1 MRTCRGH
8 IEKPIRSGNTAIDW
22 LERMSCPPTR
32 AAVRRP
38 RRPGTAPSPDVTTE
52 VTVYGCG
59 PDEAAL
65 FAELA
70 PRLGVRAT
78 TTDETVSVANVD
90 LARGNRCVSVGH
102 KAEVTGSTLFA
113 LSRAGVRYLS
123 TRSVGCDHVDVAE
136 AAALGITV
144 EPVAYSPDS
153 VADHTVMLMLMA
165 VRGAR
170 SVIRRADAHDF
181 RLPAVPG
188 QELRDLTVGV
198 VGTGRIGTAVITRL
212 RGFGCRV
219 LTHDAHPRTTTG
231 QVPLDELVRR
241 SDLVTLHTP
250 LGPDTHHLLDRR
262 RIALLPRGAF
272 VVNTA
277 RGALVDTEALLE
289 SLEGGR
295 LGGAAL
301 DVVEGE
307 EGTFYADRRG
317 RRIDPRL
324 ARLQRL
330 PNVVVTPHTA
340 YFTAHALADI
350 VENALLG
357 CLAFE
362 RGEQHG

>member
-1 MRTCRGH
+1 MRTYRGH
-8 IEKPIRSGNTAIDW
+8 IEMPIRTGNSTIDG
-22 LERMSCPPTR
+22 LDRMSCPPTR
-32 AAVRRP
+32 TAVRRP
-38 RRPGTAPSPDVTTE
+38 RRPDTASSPDVATG

-59 PDEAAL
+59 PDEATL
-65 FAELA
+65 FAETA
-70 PRLGVRAT
+70 PRLGVRVT
-78 TTDETVSVANVD
+78 TTDETVSAANAD

-102 KAEVTGSTLFA
+102 KAEVTAPTLLA

-123 TRSVGCDHVDVAE
+123 TRSVGCDHVDVAQ
-136 AAALGITV
+136 AAALGVTV

-153 VADHTVMLMLMA
+153 VADHTLMLMLMA
-165 VRGAR
+165 VRDAR
-170 SVIRRADAHDF
+170 SVIRRADAQDF
-181 RLPAVPG
+181 RLPGAPG
-188 QELRDLTVGV
+188 KELRDLTIGV
-198 VGTGRIGTAVITRL
+198 VGTGRIGSAVVTRL

-219 LTHDAHPRTTTG
+219 LAHDAQPRTAAA

-277 RGALVDTEALLE
+277 RGALVDTEALVE
-289 SLEGGR
+289 ALEGGR

-317 RRIDPRL
+317 QRIDPLL

-340 YFTAHALADI
+340 YYTEHALGDI
-350 VENALLG
+350 VENTLLG

-362 RGEQHG
+362 RGERRG